1 MSSGTQDP
9 RLLEDCRYLIQCP
22 TSGRHEETVCQEY
35 SRGKKRKKA
44 TLLALVLVFG
54 VFALL
59 SGIASIIAA
68 VRAAEDHQRWGWFLV
83 SGIVG
88 IAAGLVCFV
97 WPGITALALVYV
109 IAAWAI
115 VIGIAEIA
123 FAMSWPELFAHAWL
137 VGISGL
143 ISIVFGI
150 LLAVWP
156 RAGAISLTWL
166 LGMYAIVYGA
176 LMLAYAIRLQML
188 GQAVEGL
195 DTMRQEFTGQPA
207 HD

>member
-1 MSSGTQDP
+1 VG
-9 RLLEDCRYLIQCP
+9 
-22 TSGRHEETVCQEY
+22 
-35 SRGKKRKKA
+35 
-44 TLLALVLVFG
+44 LV
-54 VFALL
+54 
-59 SGIASIIAA
+59 
-68 VRAAEDHQRWGWFLV
+68 LV

-88 IAAGLVCFV
+88 IAAGLVSFV
-97 WPGITALALVYV
+97 WPDITALVLVYI

-123 FAMSWPELFAHAWL
+123 FAMSWPDLFAHAWL

-166 LGMYAIVYGA
+166 LGIYAIVYGA
-176 LMLAYAIRLQML
+176 LMLCYAIRLQML
-188 GQAVEGL
+188 GRAVEGL
-195 DTMRQEFTGQPA
+195 NPMRQQFTTQHA